1 MLTEPDAL
9 PGAQSDAALADRQS
23 QIGAQETGLGVG
35 GHVVR
40 ALAAVLPRDGF
51 RHQPGHVTHYL
62 HWSHFKCVTPVEHH
76 LHVVPNIR
84 VPVLVDGEAGAGVQ
98 QLDVH
103 DPHLAKV

>member
-51 RHQPGHVTHYL
+51 RHKPGHYTL
-62 HWSHFKCVTPVEHH
+62 FTLAAFKCVTPVEHH